1 MEERRKNNRL
11 ELELTLIVKRLDND
25 ENKEL
30 EIEITD
36 VSKTG
41 IGFCCNELLEIG
53 SVYEAFLK
61 IWTKEIIHSFIE
73 IIRIEKKGQLY
84 SYGAVFIGMSET
96 DASRIEVYDTV
107 ESLKR
112 S

>member
-11 ELELTLIVKRLDND
+11 ELGLTLCVKRLDND

-30 EIEITD
+30 KIEVTD

-41 IGFCCNELLEIG
+41 IGFCCDELLEIG
-53 SVYEAFLK
+53 SVYEAFLE
-61 IWTKEIIHSFIE
+61 IWTKEVIHSFIE
-73 IIRIEKKGQLY
+73 IIRMEKKGQLN

-107 ESLKR
+107 ENLKR

>member
-11 ELELTLIVKRLDND
+11 ELELTLVVKRLDND

-30 EIEITD
+30 EIEVTN
-36 VSKTG
+36 VSKRG

-53 SVYEAFLK
+53 SVYETFLT
-61 IWTKEIIHSFIE
+61 IWTKEVIHSFIE
-73 IIRIEKKGQLY
+73 IIRMEKKGKLNC
-84 SYGAVFIGMSET
+84 YGAVFIGMSEA

-107 ESLKR
+107 ENLKR